1 MNSVLSPGWR
11 KFFDQHFVTL
21 IKGTLL
27 LASFGLIP
35 SPAHAQSCR
44 TQLQPNEV
52 VLIGDSHTA
61 GPFGRSLE
69 RQLEAQGVGVA
80 RYAVAGSR
88 ALQWANA
95 NENRFAQLNIS
106 SSCEGRGNS
115 RSAGDVP
122 SALQW
127 REARPR
133 PAAMVFALGTND
145 AGALCRGSL
154 NANAFADVR
163 RMLDAVPNGT
173 PCLWVGP
180 PQFPTGPV
188 ARSCG
193 ERYGAYVDALRET
206 VISRCHF
213 LDSRNLRPNATA
225 SSCSDGSPLIANAGD
240 DLHFSGQ
247 RAEAWATCAS
257 SGIQQILAPSADR
270 REAPATN
277 GAIPRRAAPSTS
289 R

>member
-1 MNSVLSPGWR
+1 MGSAFTCRW
-11 KFFDQHFVTL
+11 TM
-21 IKGTLL
+21 
-27 LASFGLIP
+27 GLILCVT
-35 SPAHAQSCR
+35 SLFGVESLSAQTCR
-44 TQLQPNEV
+44 TQLQPNEI

-61 GPFGRSLE
+61 GPFGRALE

-88 ALQWANA
+88 ALQWANSS
-95 NENRFAQLNIS
+95 ENRFSQLNIT
-106 SSCEGRGNS
+106 SSCEGRNAQK
-115 RSAGDVP
+115 SASDVP
-122 SALQW
+122 SALHW
-127 REARPR
+127 RESRPP

-154 NANAFADVR
+154 GASAFADVR
-163 RMLDAVPNGT
+163 RMLEAVPRGT
-173 PCLWVGP
+173 PCLWIGP

-206 VISRCHF
+206 VIARCHF
-213 LDSRNLRPNATA
+213 LDSRTLRPNANA
-225 SSCSDGSPLIANAGD
+225 SNCSDGSPLIANAGD

-257 SGIQQILAPSADR
+257 SGIQQILTPPPSGSSPAGSSPGVPAPGRTS
-270 REAPATN
+270 P
-277 GAIPRRAAPSTS
+277 PTS